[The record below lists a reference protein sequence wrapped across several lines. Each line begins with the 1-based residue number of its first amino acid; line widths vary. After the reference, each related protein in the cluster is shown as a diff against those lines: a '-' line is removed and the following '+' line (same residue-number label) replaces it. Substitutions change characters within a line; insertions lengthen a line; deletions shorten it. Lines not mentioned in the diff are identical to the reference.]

1 MLTCVKHIYGFDNQ
15 LPCQSCWPS
24 EVFDPKSASAWLVSG
39 VNVTQ
44 RSVGHR
50 ALFPSASNSVNEI
63 LWRATAFCFKCR
75 HRLRIAHGPC
85 VKVWF
90 SIAFVLCGGESQEC
104 SIVRNALR
112 EFESAPTSDV
122 FVCILLVSVAT
133 QICFRNNI
141 FSCSWT
147 CQCRS
152 IFFK

>member
-39 VNVTQ
+39 VNVTPNGQ
-44 RSVGHR
+44 SVTELFFHQPLIRSTR
-50 ALFPSASNSVNEI
+50 SCDARPLFASNAGIVWELLNCS
-63 LWRATAFCFKCR
+63 WHT
-75 HRLRIAHGPC
+75 GPG
-85 VKVWF
+85 
-90 SIAFVLCGGESQEC
+90 VLCGGETQEC

-122 FVCILLVSVAT
+122 FVCLLLVSVAT